1 MKVSLNLTKLKGNK
15 LTPSEF
21 VYMLLK
27 SEGDKQV
34 QKYLE
39 ILPVDAEKLQERGFV
54 KIMPDNS
61 LTLRQ
66 KALDLFKVR
75 GCEDCWDQFLVAYP
89 IKDQSRPL
97 HNDKKR
103 NKLKYISLIEKNP
116 DLHETILQALENEKE
131 DRKRASWI
139 NEFRPRWK
147 MMSSYINQEAWT
159 MYEATEHDEPI
170 QDEQTYGEDL
180 I

>member
-21 VYMLLK
+21 VYMLIK
-27 SEGDKQV
+27 SESSKQLE
-34 QKYLE
+34 KYLE
-39 ILPVDAEKLQERGFV
+39 ILPIDESKLEKRGFV

-75 GCEDCWDQFLVAYP
+75 GCEDCWNQFVSAYP
-89 IKDQSRPL
+89 MKDQGRPL
-97 HNDKKR
+97 HNDMKR
-103 NKLKYISLIEKNP
+103 NKLKYIALIERNP
-116 DLHETILQALENEKE
+116 DLHDTIIKAIDAELD
-131 DRKRASWI
+131 DRKRASWSG
-139 NEFRPRWK
+139 EFRPRWK
-147 MMSSYINQEAWT
+147 MMSSYLNQEAWT
-159 MYEATEHDEPI
+159 MYENCEIEKPKTDNN
-170 QDEQTYGEDL
+170 YGEDL

>member
-34 QKYLE
+34 AKYLE
-39 ILPVDAEKLQERGFV
+39 ILPIDEVKLQKRGFI
-54 KIMPDNS
+54 KIMPDES
-61 LTLRQ
+61 FMLRQ

-75 GCEDCWDQFLVAYP
+75 GCEDCWNQFAVAYP
-89 IKDQSRPL
+89 HKDQGRPL
-97 HNDKKR
+97 HNDMKR
-103 NKLKYISLIEKNP
+103 NKLKYIALIEKTP
-116 DLHETILQALENEKE
+116 GLHETILKAITAEQE
-131 DRKRASWI
+131 DRKQASYT
-139 NEFRPRWK
+139 NEFRPKWK
-147 MMSSYINQEAWT
+147 MMSSYLNQEAWT
-159 MYEATEHDEPI
+159 MYEGVESLKPS
-170 QDEQTYGEDL
+170 DEQNYGEDL

>member
-1 MKVSLNLTKLKGNK
+1 MKVSLNLTKLKGNH

-39 ILPVDAEKLQERGFV
+39 ILPVDREKLQTRGFV
-54 KIMPDNS
+54 KIMPDQS

-75 GCEDCWDQFLVAYP
+75 GCEDCWNQFAIAYP
-89 IKDQSRPL
+89 RKDRGRPL
-97 HNDKKR
+97 HNDMKR
-103 NKLKYISLIEKNP
+103 NKLKYIALIERNP
-116 DLHETILQALENEKE
+116 DLHETIIKAIAAEHE
-131 DRKRASWI
+131 DRKQASYT
-139 NEFRPRWK
+139 NDFRPPWK
-147 MMSSYINQEAWT
+147 MMSSYLNQEAWT
-159 MYEATEHDEPI
+159 MYEGIEAPKPS
-170 QDEQTYGEDL
+170 DEQNYGGDL

>member
-21 VYMLLK
+21 VYLLIK
-27 SEGDKQV
+27 SENSKQLN
-34 QKYLE
+34 KYLE
-39 ILPVDAEKLQERGFV
+39 ILPIDRSKLQERGFV
-54 KIMPDNS
+54 KIMPDET

-66 KALDLFKVR
+66 KALDLFTVR
-75 GCEDCWDQFLVAYP
+75 GCEDCWNQFVAAYP
-89 IKDQSRPL
+89 MKDQSRPL

-103 NKLKYISLIEKNP
+103 NKLRYTALITKNP
-116 DLHETILQALENEKE
+116 DLHETILKALENEKE

-159 MYEATEHDEPI
+159 MYEDTEHNEPV
-170 QDEQTYGEDL
+170 QDEEEYGGDL

>member
-1 MKVSLNLTKLKGNK
+1 M
-15 LTPSEF
+15 TPSEF
-21 VYMLLK
+21 VYLLLK
-27 SEGDKQV
+27 SENAKQLT
-34 QKYLE
+34 KYLE
-39 ILPVDAEKLQERGFV
+39 ILPIDKSKLQERGFV

-66 KALDLFKVR
+66 KALDLFTVR
-75 GCEDCWDQFLVAYP
+75 GCEDCWNQFVSAYP
-89 IKDQSRPL
+89 MKDQSRPL

-103 NKLKYISLIEKNP
+103 NKLKYIALITKNP

-147 MMSSYINQEAWT
+147 MMSSYINQESWT
-159 MYEATEHDEPI
+159 MYESTEHNEPTSTN
-170 QDEQTYGEDL
+170 ESNYGEDL

>member
-1 MKVSLNLTKLKGNK
+1 MKVSLNLTKLKGNH

-27 SEGDKQV
+27 SEGEKQV

-39 ILPVDAEKLQERGFV
+39 ILPVDREKLQTRGFI
-54 KIMPDNS
+54 KIMPDQS
-61 LTLRQ
+61 LLLRQ

-75 GCEDCWDQFLVAYP
+75 GCEDCWNQFAIAYP
-89 IKDQSRPL
+89 RKDQGRPL
-97 HNDKKR
+97 HNDMKR
-103 NKLKYISLIEKNP
+103 NKLKYIALIERNP
-116 DLHETILQALENEKE
+116 DLHETILTAIAAEHE
-131 DRKRASWI
+131 DRKQASYI

-147 MMSSYINQEAWT
+147 MMSSYLNQEAWT
-159 MYEATEHDEPI
+159 MYEGIEAPKPSE
-170 QDEQTYGEDL
+170 EQNYGGDL

>member
-27 SEGDKQV
+27 SESTKQLT
-34 QKYLE
+34 KYLE
-39 ILPVDAEKLQERGFV
+39 ILPIDREKLQTRGFI
-54 KIMPDNS
+54 KIMPDQS
-61 LTLRQ
+61 LVLRQ

-75 GCEDCWDQFLVAYP
+75 GCEDCWNQFVIAYP
-89 IKDQSRPL
+89 RKDGNRPL
-97 HNDKKR
+97 HNDMKR
-103 NKLKYISLIEKNP
+103 NKLKYIALIEKTP
-116 DLHETILQALENEKE
+116 GLHETILKAIIAEQE
-131 DRKRASWI
+131 DRKQASYT

-147 MMSSYINQEAWT
+147 MMSSYLNQEAWT
-159 MYEATEHDEPI
+159 MYEGIEPE
-170 QDEQTYGEDL
+170 QLKDEQNYGEDL

>member
-27 SEGDKQV
+27 SEGDKQAD
-34 QKYLE
+34 KYLE
-39 ILPVDAEKLQERGFV
+39 ILPLDREKLQTRGFV
-54 KIMPDNS
+54 KIMPDES
-61 LTLRQ
+61 LILRQ

-75 GCEDCWDQFLVAYP
+75 GCEDCWNQFVAAYP
-89 IKDQSRPL
+89 MKDQSRPL
-97 HNDKKR
+97 HNDKRR
-103 NKLKYISLIEKNP
+103 NKLKYIALIERNP

-147 MMSSYINQEAWT
+147 MMSSYINQESWT
-159 MYEATEHDEPI
+159 MYENTAHNEPI
-170 QDEQTYGEDL
+170 TDDEEYGGDL